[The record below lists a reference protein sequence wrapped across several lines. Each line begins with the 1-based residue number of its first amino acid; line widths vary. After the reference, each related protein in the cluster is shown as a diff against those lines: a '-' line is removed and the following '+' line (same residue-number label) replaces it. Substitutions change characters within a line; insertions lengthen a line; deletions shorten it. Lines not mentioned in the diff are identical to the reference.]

1 MVTTPVS
8 LEHYLKTPYHPDV
21 DYADG
26 YLEERNAGER
36 EHGELQLRIAI
47 LLKRTPRKVFP
58 YIETRLRVS
67 RNRYR
72 VPDVCVYENKSEESV
87 FTRPPLLC
95 VEILSPEDRINR
107 MREGV
112 IEDYLRMGVPDVWVL
127 DPIKK
132 IAFVPHVTGFRAV
145 NTEEIATSDRRV
157 VLTLADVFSDQDL

>member
-1 MVTTPVS
+1 M
-8 LEHYLKTPYHPDV
+8 
-21 DYADG
+21 
-26 YLEERNAGER
+26 
-36 EHGELQLRIAI
+36 
-47 LLKRTPRKVFP
+47 
-58 YIETRLRVS
+58 
-67 RNRYR
+67 
-72 VPDVCVYENKSEESV
+72 
-87 FTRPPLLC
+87 

-132 IAFVPHVTGFRAV
+132 IAFVAHVTGFRAV